1 MDLTCCELEIQT
13 KQNMVREDVFHFKF
27 QFFLEEAELHMFFL
41 STMRLHQTN
50 HKNPTHQKMPPSP
63 ERAGFNGWLWSPI
76 FPQSI
81 TVVPCCWSHER
92 PKDGILF
99 HGSEGYQCFGI
110 SDKENMVAWGMLGL
124 VLPFLYR
131 DHLAYHANPYWPS
144 SLKGWDKFLVCPGGS
159 NAFKPRCVHWRMFLT
174 RTWYTVRKHFWYPD
188 EIDHQVHVREV
199 LLVDGNVLECIM
211 HDVLDATF

>member
-159 NAFKPRCVHWRMFLT
+159 NAFKPRCVHSGGCFLQ
-174 RTWYTVRKHFWYPD
+174 
-188 EIDHQVHVREV
+188 E
-199 LLVDGNVLECIM
+199 
-211 HDVLDATF
+211 HDTLSRNTFNIQMKLTIKYMYGRCSWSMEMCWNA